1 MSFAVMLPILS
12 SLMQSSQ
19 DNTNRR
25 NAFDSNIAT
34 LVNSPYTGRQAGDFS
49 KFLGNTS
56 LNNLKQGLDSS
67 FAQSNQEQR
76 YADNLAWEKAQAK
89 AAQDK
94 IDAQTNPIQNQ
105 QNTAPPM
112 GLSLDKYSLDPNKA
126 LTFSGLSSLL
136 LKR

>member
-49 KFLGNTS
+49 RFLGNNS
-56 LNNLKQGLDSS
+56 LNNLKQGISSS
-67 FAQSNQEQR
+67 FAQSDEEKK
-76 YADNLAWEKAQAK
+76 YADDLEWKKNQAK
-89 AAQDK
+89 AVQDK
-94 IDAQTNPIQNQ
+94 INEQDQSTL
-105 QNTAPPM
+105 NTQSGSASW
-112 GLSLDKYSLDPNKA
+112 GLSPDKYSFDPNKSM
-126 LTFSGLSSLL
+126 TFAGLSSLL
-136 LKR
+136 SRR